1 MTMAASVGGDNPHR
15 AWLAD
20 GVHAV
25 RVGPDLV
32 LLDLSADD
40 YLCLPECG
48 DLEVAGRRVDG
59 AMDALLRLAAE
70 ELLHPQDVAEDRT
83 GPPPTP
89 TRRLAP
95 AASIRPGLRDI
106 LTFGAIWIDAVRRR
120 PTLLDLHRRYAQRR
134 GRRAE
139 PEALAARVEIFRQ
152 LLPFAPWT
160 GACLLQAELLLRFLN
175 AADLDADWVFGVR
188 TFPFLAHCWLQVG
201 DQCVSEAPETLS
213 VYRPI
218 LVI

>member
-1 MTMAASVGGDNPHR
+1 MTAAVAVNDPHG

-25 RVGPDLV
+25 RIGADLV
-32 LLDLSADD
+32 LLDLNLDD

-48 DLEVAGRRVDG
+48 DVEIAGRRAVG
-59 AMDALLRLAAE
+59 STEALLRLAAE
-70 ELLHPQDVAEDRT
+70 NLLHPQDEAQDRP
-83 GPPPTP
+83 GPPSTP
-89 TRRLAP
+89 TRRLPP
-95 AASIRPGLRDI
+95 ASAIRPGWRDL
-106 LTFGAIWIDAVRRR
+106 LTFGAIWCDAVRRR
-120 PTLLDLHRRYAQRR
+120 PTLLELHRRYTGRR
-134 GRRAE
+134 GRRDD
-139 PEALAARVEIFRQ
+139 PQALAARVEVFRQ
-152 LLPFAPWT
+152 LLPLAPWT

-188 TFPFLAHCWLQVG
+188 TFPFLAHCWLQNG
-201 DQCVSEAPETLS
+201 DHCVSEAPETLR

>member
-1 MTMAASVGGDNPHR
+1 MTAAVAVNDPQG

-25 RVGPDLV
+25 RIGADLV
-32 LLDLSADD
+32 LLDLNLDD

-48 DLEVAGRRVDG
+48 DVEIAGRRAVG
-59 AMDALLRLAAE
+59 STEALLRLASE
-70 ELLHPQDVAEDRT
+70 DLLHPQDEAQDRP
-83 GPPPTP
+83 GPPSTP
-89 TRRLAP
+89 TRRLPP
-95 AASIRPGLRDI
+95 ASPIRPGWRDL
-106 LTFGAIWIDAVRRR
+106 LTFGAIWCDAVRRR
-120 PTLLDLHRRYAQRR
+120 PTLLELHRRYTGRR
-134 GRRAE
+134 GRRDD
-139 PEALAARVEIFRQ
+139 PQALAARVEVFRQ
-152 LLPFAPWT
+152 LLPLAPWT

-188 TFPFLAHCWLQVG
+188 TFPFLAHCWLQIG
-201 DQCVSEAPETLS
+201 DDCVSEAPETLS